1 MLLVI
6 MKNIALLINNEKEK
20 TILEHYFQSIDY
32 KVVLLKSNF
41 NTTRQLLEAQPVCI
55 VCEIPQR
62 YLDTI
67 FVIKTICNQKKTG
80 QLPIIA
86 YGNHTDTSLINSFY
100 EAGVELYY
108 QRPLQV
114 KLLLAD
120 IEDLKKGASIKIK
133 RYRTSTEN
141 PPVSTSTT
149 KSNQQPVTQSQK
161 QSPVANA
168 KTIQVEN
175 TLTVK
180 ADELDAVELMMD
192 PVTSPQERVDIIIGR
207 VKEMLAFPFTIVK
220 ILEIT
225 QNDQTGANDLAKAIE
240 ADPVIVSSLLSI
252 SNTVYYAR
260 QGKRINDVQEAIV
273 RLGFI
278 ETKNIA
284 LSLSVMSM
292 FPGGAKSEGFNRF
305 EFWYHSLAC
314 GILAETFARKA
325 RYPNPEKA
333 FICGLLH
340 DFGII
345 LLDEFFNGFFTSVYE
360 QVSKNK
366 SSFIAE
372 ERRLWGMSHNSAVA
386 QLFKSWNMPADVTYT
401 MGQLDLFG
409 SRQSIDPENKELLL
423 VNIIGISN
431 LLAKAL
437 QLGKDCDDIIYPVNK
452 KILQAINCPSG
463 IDDELI
469 TNCMEKLNI
478 YTDFFNLEKRNFK
491 YPPPLNFNAKS
502 LSVIEHTAEMFFP
515 HKYFLIMN
523 GYCIDEP
530 SSIDMTERILEKRPE
545 AILNLINSSIPE
557 KYLEPF
563 TNLPRK
569 TFTCE
574 QEQFIPAIFISHD
587 KNAELNFK
595 SLSNA
600 YCMPASVNMHILST
614 IVENMISSE
623 DLKTYEEL
631 AGQNKSSGHSDKVV
645 SVSYLNDQSV
655 LVALS
660 GIIRLNSFNEIR
672 SCLAKMLEQKIP
684 SIALQV
690 NDIIDIDNL
699 MTNLLVNFQKKAA
712 EVGLNLC
719 FCCIGKDAPEVLQN
733 NDTLKSIKF
742 FHREHELASYLDRTT
757 ERVMVAES

>member
-1 MLLVI
+1 
-6 MKNIALLINNEKEK
+6 MKTIALLINNEKEK

-67 FVIKTICNQKKTG
+67 FIIKTINNQKKTG

-86 YGNHTDTSLINSFY
+86 YGNHTETSMINSFY

-108 QRPLQV
+108 QRPLQI
-114 KLLLAD
+114 KLILAD
-120 IEDLKKGASIKIK
+120 IEDLRKGSSIKIK
-133 RYRTSTEN
+133 RYRTTIEN
-141 PPVSTSTT
+141 PPANTSNA
-149 KSNQQPVTQSQK
+149 KSNPQPVTQSQK
-161 QSPVANA
+161 PSTNVKA
-168 KTIQVEN
+168 KGIPVEN

-180 ADELDAVELMMD
+180 ADELDAVEQMMD
-192 PVTSPQERVDIIIGR
+192 PITSPQERVDIIIGR

-292 FPGGAKSEGFNRF
+292 FPGEAKSEGFNRF

-314 GILAETFARKA
+314 GILAEMFARKA
-325 RYPNPEKA
+325 RYPSPEKA

-366 SSFIAE
+366 SSFMAE

-386 QLFKSWNMPADVTYT
+386 QLFKSWNMPADITYT
-401 MGQLDLFG
+401 MGQLDQFG
-409 SRQSIDPENKELLL
+409 SRQSMDPENKEFLL

-437 QLGKDCDDIIYPVNK
+437 LLGKDCDDIIYPVNK
-452 KILQAINCPSG
+452 SILQTINCPSG

-469 TNCMEKLNI
+469 ATCMERLNI

-491 YPPPLNFNAKS
+491 YPPPRDSNTKS
-502 LSVIEHTAEMFFP
+502 ISVIEHTSEMFFP

-523 GYCIDEP
+523 GYTIDEP
-530 SSIDMTERILEKRPE
+530 SSIDIAERIVENHPE

-569 TFTCE
+569 SYNRD
-574 QEQFIPAIFISHD
+574 QEQFIPAIFISLD
-587 KNAELNFK
+587 KNSSLNFK

-600 YCMPASVNMHILST
+600 YCMPASVNMNILST
-614 IVENMISSE
+614 IVQNMITSE

-631 AGQNKSSGHSDKVV
+631 AGQNNSAGNSDKVV

-655 LVALS
+655 LVALR
-660 GIIRLNSFNEIR
+660 GVIRLNSFNEIR
-672 SCLAKMLEQKIP
+672 SCLAKMLEQKVQ

-690 NDIIDIDNL
+690 NDIVDIDNL

-733 NDTLKSIKF
+733 SDSLKSIKF
-742 FHREHELASYLDRTT
+742 FHREHELTSYLNRTS
-757 ERVMVAES
+757 ERVMVAKY

>member
-1 MLLVI
+1 M
-6 MKNIALLINNEKEK
+6 MKTIALLINNEKEK
-20 TILEHYFQSIDY
+20 TILEHYFKSIDY
-32 KVVLLKSNF
+32 KVVILKSSF
-41 NTTRQLLEAQPVCI
+41 TTTRQLIETLPVCI

-67 FVIKTICNQKKTG
+67 FIIKTINNQKKTE
-80 QLPIIA
+80 QIPIIA
-86 YGNHTDTSLINSFY
+86 YGNHSDTSLLNSFY

-108 QRPLQV
+108 QRPLQI
-114 KLLLAD
+114 KLILAD
-120 IEDLKKGASIKIK
+120 IEDLKKGNSIKIK
-133 RYRTSTEN
+133 RYRAISEN
-141 PPVSTSTT
+141 QSINAPVS
-149 KSNQQPVTQSQK
+149 KINQQPVTQSQRP
-161 QSPVANA
+161 STSTNAN
-168 KTIQVEN
+168 VVPLEN
-175 TLTVK
+175 SLTVE
-180 ADELDAVELMMD
+180 ADELNAVEQLMN
-192 PVTSPQERVDIIIGR
+192 PVTSPQERVGIIIGR

-252 SNTVYYAR
+252 SNTVFYAR
-260 QGKRINDVQEAIV
+260 QGKRINNVQEAIV
-273 RLGFI
+273 RLGFV

-292 FPGGAKSEGFNRF
+292 FPGGAKSEGFNRY

-314 GILAETFARKA
+314 GILAEQFARNA

-360 QVSKNK
+360 QVAKNK
-366 SSFIAE
+366 SSFMAE
-372 ERRLWGMSHNSAVA
+372 EKRLWGMSHNSAVA
-386 QLFKSWNMPADVTYT
+386 QLFKSWNMPSDITST
-401 MGQLDLFG
+401 MEQLDLFG
-409 SRQSIDPENKELLL
+409 SRQSLNPENKELLL

-431 LLAKAL
+431 LLAKSL

-463 IDDELI
+463 INEELL
-469 TNCMEKLNI
+469 TNCTEKLNV

-491 YPPPLNFNAKS
+491 YPPQSTSTVKS
-502 LSVIEHTAEMFFP
+502 ISVIEHTSEMFFP

-523 GYCIDEP
+523 GYSIDEP
-530 SSIDMTERILEKRPE
+530 SSIDNADRIVEKRPE

-569 TFTCE
+569 AYDNN
-574 QEQFIPAIFISHD
+574 QEQFIPAIFISLD
-587 KNAELNFK
+587 KNTDLNFK

-600 YCMPASVNMHILST
+600 YCMPASVNMHILTT

-631 AGQNKSSGHSDKVV
+631 AGLNSQSGQSDKVIAV
-645 SVSYLNDQSV
+645 NYLNDQVV
-655 LVALS
+655 LIALS

-672 SCLAKMLEQKIP
+672 SCLAKMLEQKIQ

-699 MTNLLVNFQKKAA
+699 MTNLLINFQKKAA

-733 NDTLKSIKF
+733 SDSLKSIKF
-742 FHREHELASYLDRTT
+742 FHREHELVSYLNRTS
-757 ERVMVAES
+757 ERVLVAN